1 MRYRLTISP
10 RAPRRNAG
18 YLTGLLLLVLG
29 MCAVLGAGILADVTT
44 HALAAMVVAL

>member
-18 YLTGLLLLVLG
+18 YLAGLVLA
-29 MCAVLGAGILADVTT
+29 MLGVSVILLAGVVGPLVTHAAAAGILA
-44 HALAAMVVAL
+44 L